1 MLSGAGR
8 SLANRP
14 AESKHPCV
22 TSSIM
27 KLMPDPLET
36 EVQPG
41 EASEAFYARAL
52 PRIRRFMLGLA
63 LPVAVFIILRFG
75 WKLALGFV
83 VGSAIAYVNFYWLKR
98 VVMGL
103 TDKVIATGKRPSSAG
118 IVLRFTGRYLLMALA
133 AYAIFKVSP
142 ASLYG
147 LFAGLF
153 LPVGAIM
160 CEAGYELYAALRH
173 GL

>member
-1 MLSGAGR
+1 MPR
-8 SLANRP
+8 SLKPILQEQA
-14 AESKHPCV
+14 
-22 TSSIM
+22 
-27 KLMPDPLET
+27 
-36 EVQPG
+36 
-41 EASEAFYARAL
+41 ASEAFYARAL
-52 PRIRRFMLGLA
+52 PRIRRFMTGLA
-63 LPVAVFIILRFG
+63 LPVVVFILLRFG
-75 WKLALGFV
+75 WKIALGFG
-83 VGSAIAYVNFYWLKR
+83 VGCAIAYLNFYWLKR

-103 TDKVIATGKRPSSAG
+103 ADKVTATSKRPSGAG
-118 IVLRFTGRYLLMALA
+118 IVLRFVGRYLLMALA
-133 AYAIFKVSP
+133 AYAIFKISP

>member
-1 MLSGAGR
+1 M
-8 SLANRP
+8 P
-14 AESKHPCV
+14 HP
-22 TSSIM
+22 
-27 KLMPDPLET
+27 L
-36 EVQPG
+36 QPTLKD
-41 EASEAFYARAL
+41 EAASEAFYSRAL
-52 PRIRRFMLGLA
+52 PRIRRFMIGLA
-63 LPVAVFIILRFG
+63 LPVAVFILLRFG
-75 WKLALGFV
+75 WKIALGFV
-83 VGSAIAYVNFYWLKR
+83 VGCAIAYVNFYWLKR
-98 VVMGL
+98 TVSGL
-103 TDKVIATGKRPSSAG
+103 ADRLTSSGKRPSSAG
-118 IVLRFTGRYLLMALA
+118 IVLRFAGRYLLMALA

>member
-1 MLSGAGR
+1 MAG
-8 SLANRP
+8 SLEPELKAQ
-14 AESKHPCV
+14 A
-22 TSSIM
+22 
-27 KLMPDPLET
+27 
-36 EVQPG
+36 
-41 EASEAFYARAL
+41 ASDAFYARVL

-63 LPVAVFIILRFG
+63 IPVAIFVLLRYG
-75 WKLALGFV
+75 WKIGLGFV
-83 VGSAIAYVNFYWLKR
+83 VGCAIAYVNFYWLKR
-98 VVMGL
+98 VVTGL
-103 TDKVIATGKRPSSAG
+103 ADKVTATGKRPSSAG
-118 IVLRFTGRYLLMALA
+118 IVVRFLGRYLLMAAA
-133 AYAIFKVSP
+133 AYAIFKISP